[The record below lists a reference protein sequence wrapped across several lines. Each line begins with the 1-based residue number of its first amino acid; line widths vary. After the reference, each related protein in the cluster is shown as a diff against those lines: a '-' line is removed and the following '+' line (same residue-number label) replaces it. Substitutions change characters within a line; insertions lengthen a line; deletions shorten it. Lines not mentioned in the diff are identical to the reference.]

1 MKNPI
6 FPFFFAAADVFAAY
20 ADKGTVQP

>member
-20 ADKGTVQP
+20 ADKGTV